1 LLKLNTLLDLSH
13 YSLLLE
19 LLVVNQLLEHG
30 LLLLVALLLGFHELA
45 VEDKL
50 PLLELLLDQGN
61 LLGIYSWLLR
71 LLLLELLLH
80 WLMWHRSLCGRHL
93 SSDLGIMGIYVVLK
107 HKVIGILLHEFLRSC
122 RVNLTNSI

>member
-1 LLKLNTLLDLSH
+1 MTLLLKLNALLDLSH
-13 YSLLLE
+13 HSLLLE

-61 LLGIYSWLLR
+61 LLSIYSWLLR

-80 WLMWHRSLCGRHL
+80 WLMWHRPL
-93 SSDLGIMGIYVVLK
+93 
-107 HKVIGILLHEFLRSC
+107 
-122 RVNLTNSI
+122 